1 MGTASPDLSA
11 LAQPGVPAQGAAP
24 AAPTPSAPPA
34 VDPNQPHAKLIHM
47 IQGLAEGVGAFATS
61 AATGG
66 RQGGVQ
72 EVAQFRA
79 QQQQQRIQQ
88 QEADQQ
94 AKETGLRMQAM
105 NASMQ
110 IQQAQ
115 FEHNKQMWPIE
126 QKTAQITASDAASKA
141 LQDDLQT
148 ASGFGLDITDPAQK
162 ARYEQMKNEYSP
174 AQQSAAAQA
183 VQGSIKIPFTSG
195 QNQDAVMQGVQAA
208 IPNGKHLVDYQVV
221 VEGGHGKD
229 GQVTLIPNDALKQL
243 QATPRQVNA
252 TTAEVNNALDA
263 AKASGLQD
271 DPQIKALQAQWQNVQ
286 NEIQKGGKLS
296 VSDLNSL
303 KFSVLGPVSSRIA
316 GAANASKI
324 QKEKQEADPLFKLEN
339 DPGAMEGGKASSA
352 VALLQ
357 NKLSAETDP
366 AQKARESRLLAQAQS
381 AHARFIQDTQS
392 KALAEQSARQG
403 DPNAAGQLLADGSL
417 TLTDLKSRGTTPS
430 FVVAATK
437 AAQKIDPKYN
447 PADEINAEQVA
458 KSPMQNQF
466 FGSANSLIAKGGTLD
481 QLQAIA
487 KTIPAHDFPA
497 LNSIDDWQKLARGKG
512 ALAGYAATALGVA
525 DDFGKVMGGGAA
537 SDHARDSALQIISA
551 AASPEMRQSAIDG
564 IRGSVQSQRDSR
576 IGKNKFLKRMY
587 APDDDASGGLSPAAQ
602 ALIQKYSGAQ

>member
-11 LAQPGVPAQGAAP
+11 LAQPGAPAQGAAP

-208 IPNGKHLVDYQVV
+208 IPNGKHLVDYQVI

-316 GAANASKI
+316 GAATASKI
-324 QKEKQEADPLFKLEN
+324 AQQKSEASSAAVTAQNAPEKAALDISSKKLEN
-339 DPGAMEGGKASSA
+339 TGKELTNTKTGLEVQKTQQEIDMNKQLLGSVDDFGNKVGLPGDLPKDVKQKQTKFAKDYIAPLNKLNKTAMEFQRINSNPNQTGAEKVTALLNAVGISGDPLKGSGFRISNDIINEHAAARNIWESALQKANTIFGSGGPITSKQISDYTA
-352 VALLQ
+352 VAQ
-357 NKLSAETDP
+357 GVIHDAYVTA
-366 AQKARESRLLAQAQS
+366 AQEAQ
-381 AHARFIQDTQS
+381 
-392 KALAEQSARQG
+392 RQG
-403 DPNAAGQLLADGSL
+403 LPVDFLPRPTSKGGVVDP
-417 TLTDLKSRGTTPS
+417 
-430 FVVAATK
+430 
-437 AAQKIDPKYN
+437 
-447 PADEINAEQVA
+447 
-458 KSPMQNQF
+458 
-466 FGSANSLIAKGGTLD
+466 LIAKIYLDAAGGDLD
-481 QLQAIA
+481 A
-487 KTIPAHDFPA
+487 AHNA
-497 LNSIDDWQKLARGKG
+497 LLK
-512 ALAGYAATALGVA
+512 AGY
-525 DDFGKVMGGGAA
+525 K
-537 SDHARDSALQIISA
+537 
-551 AASPEMRQSAIDG
+551 
-564 IRGSVQSQRDSR
+564 
-576 IGKNKFLKRMY
+576 
-587 APDDDASGGLSPAAQ
+587 
-602 ALIQKYSGAQ
+602 